1 VVRSREWRDGAQK
14 DLFRA
19 KFDQIVD
26 MSRALAKLAAITDWA
41 FLQESLGAV

>member
-1 VVRSREWRDGAQK
+1 MRSREWRDGAQK

-26 MSRALAKLAAITDWA
+26 MSHALAKLAAITDWG
-41 FLQESLGAV
+41 FLEESLGAV